1 MSEYSIAVYIR
12 LSMADE
18 DTGKSKA
25 ESNSVA
31 NQRSLINRFLDC
43 HSELSQCQRS
53 EFCDDGFTGT
63 NMDRPA
69 FAEMM
74 QRVKVGEF
82 NLVCVKDFSRFSR
95 DYIEIGDC
103 LECLFPFLRV
113 RFISINDH
121 YDSADFVGTTGGMDV
136 AMRNIAYAAY
146 SKDLSMKTTSAK
158 IQRMKQGEYMG
169 GFAPY
174 GFAFHPTER
183 NKLVADPEAAEV
195 VRRIFALAI
204 GGSNAGKI
212 AKILNADGIPTP
224 GQYFTA
230 RHPDTKKFRNMS
242 KQIAWTHEM
251 VHSILRK
258 QAYTGAAVGHQRKI
272 IAPLSRQTFKQSDKD
287 VIVVEGAHEA
297 IVSRE
302 DFELAQSVIHNMT
315 KGECKGRMYPLRSL
329 IRCGDCGRVM
339 NHNRNSTFYCQYGIY
354 QNNGKCDSS
363 MRYRE
368 ADLEEIAFHA
378 IQLLIQLV
386 DKRKKKNILFDSK
399 NAKTRQQKIR
409 VLSGLQKQV
418 KKYREQRL
426 REYERY
432 SNGAVSKSDYLA
444 QKKALNER
452 LSAAEEQIALLEDQ
466 LLQTEQLHGCNSD
479 IDRAADAFVN
489 EKNLTYEMAH
499 AFIDAIHVFPDGRR
513 EIAWKFKD
521 IAELL
526 GTT

>member
-1 MSEYSIAVYIR
+1 MSEYNIAVYIR
-12 LSMADE
+12 LSTADE

-25 ESNSVA
+25 ESDSVT

-74 QRVKVGEF
+74 RRVKVGEF

-230 RHPDTKKFRNMS
+230 RHPIQKSFVICQSKLRGHMKWSTPSSENGHTPAQPSDTSGR
-242 KQIAWTHEM
+242 
-251 VHSILRK
+251 LLPLYPGR
-258 QAYTGAAVGHQRKI
+258 
-272 IAPLSRQTFKQSDKD
+272 PLSRAVRMS
-287 VIVVEGAHEA
+287 
-297 IVSRE
+297 S
-302 DFELAQSVIHNMT
+302 LL
-315 KGECKGRMYPLRSL
+315 KG
-329 IRCGDCGRVM
+329 
-339 NHNRNSTFYCQYGIY
+339 H
-354 QNNGKCDSS
+354 
-363 MRYRE
+363 MR
-368 ADLEEIAFHA
+368 
-378 IQLLIQLV
+378 
-386 DKRKKKNILFDSK
+386 
-399 NAKTRQQKIR
+399 
-409 VLSGLQKQV
+409 
-418 KKYREQRL
+418 RL
-426 REYERY
+426 
-432 SNGAVSKSDYLA
+432 
-444 QKKALNER
+444 
-452 LSAAEEQIALLEDQ
+452 
-466 LLQTEQLHGCNSD
+466 
-479 IDRAADAFVN
+479 
-489 EKNLTYEMAH
+489 
-499 AFIDAIHVFPDGRR
+499 
-513 EIAWKFKD
+513 
-521 IAELL
+521 
-526 GTT
+526 